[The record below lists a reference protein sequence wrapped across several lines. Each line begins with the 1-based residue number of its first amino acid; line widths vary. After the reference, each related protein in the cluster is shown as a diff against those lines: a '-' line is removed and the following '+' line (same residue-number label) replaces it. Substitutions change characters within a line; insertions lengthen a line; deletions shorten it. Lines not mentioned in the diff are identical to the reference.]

1 MRCKSNDWFLYGMQH
16 WAEMS
21 ETATKHMFKV
31 NNKDIR
37 EACTIYPND
46 YFSKNA
52 AQMFDRTLDTPH

>member
-1 MRCKSNDWFLYGMQH
+1 MQH